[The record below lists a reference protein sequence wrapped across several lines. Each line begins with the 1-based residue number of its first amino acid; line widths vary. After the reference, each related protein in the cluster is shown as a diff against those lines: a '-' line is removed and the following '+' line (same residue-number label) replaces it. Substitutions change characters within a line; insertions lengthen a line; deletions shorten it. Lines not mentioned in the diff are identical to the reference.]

1 MPQLSFRQAVERV
14 RKEKKGAAFAFC
26 PIADERTLRRN
37 PGSVGANL
45 FVLAQCV
52 GEEAQAKQ
60 NPEYCVH
67 YVGGLYRTSSL
78 VRQRYQPD
86 QVPREAREAS
96 YRFLYGFDESVLNG
110 ELQTIHYELQL
121 RAEAP

>member
-14 RKEKKGAAFAFC
+14 RKEKGAAFAFC
-26 PIADERTLRRN
+26 PIADEQTPRMNL
-37 PGSVGANL
+37 GCVGANL
-45 FVLAQCV
+45 FVLAHRA

-60 NPEYCVH
+60 KPEYCVH

-78 VRQRYQPD
+78 VRERFQPD

-96 YRFLYGFDESVLNG
+96 YRFLNSFDETLLNG
-110 ELQTIHYELQL
+110 ELQTIHCELQL
-121 RAEAP
+121 RAEAL